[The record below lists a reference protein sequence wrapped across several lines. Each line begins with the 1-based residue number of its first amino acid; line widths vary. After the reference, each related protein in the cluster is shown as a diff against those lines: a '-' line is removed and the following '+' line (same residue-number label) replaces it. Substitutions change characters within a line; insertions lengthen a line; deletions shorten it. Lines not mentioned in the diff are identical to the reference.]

1 MDQIHNNII
10 NKYPD
15 DLVGNQNVLDVLN
28 EFLKTLEISLNN
40 EKEKFILEEFIW
52 LGLRVER
59 DQRVHQNLS

>member
-28 EFLKTLEISLNN
+28 ELLKKLEISLNN
-40 EKEKFILEEFIW
+40 EKEKFILEEFT
-52 LGLRVER
+52 
-59 DQRVHQNLS
+59 